1 MKKSMSFVFAAFAAV
16 LLSFGLVGCGLFR
29 GDTRPIGPDGERL
42 NRIPGV
48 RAVEIPAGFTDAQ
61 VLDAVERAIAAT
73 SSGVHIAGLW
83 YPEGRDP
90 GNRWIRVGMTVRRHY
105 LCVCYRIENGQLVPD
120 VPTSTNLKQ
129 SGVKIHRRVP
139 GWINGFNALISQQ
152 LYGAKTVPM
161 AR

>member
-1 MKKSMSFVFAAFAAV
+1 
-16 LLSFGLVGCGLFR
+16 
-29 GDTRPIGPDGERL
+29 
-42 NRIPGV
+42 
-48 RAVEIPAGFTDAQ
+48 
-61 VLDAVERAIAAT
+61 
-73 SSGVHIAGLW
+73 
-83 YPEGRDP
+83 
-90 GNRWIRVGMTVRRHY
+90 MTVRRHY
-105 LCVCYRIENGQLVPD
+105 LCVCYRIENGSLVPD